1 MKTRTL
7 ALAVL
12 AASIGGCKGKR
23 ATPARTAT
31 EVVVRAAAGDLP
43 RTDPTS
49 KAWDKASEMIVTLLP
64 QDLVEPK
71 LVTPGVARIKVRALH
86 DAGWIA
92 FRLEWADATR
102 DVLLGPGR
110 FSDGVAVQLP
120 TEAGSDVTDPA
131 MGLKGRPVAISYWKA
146 AWQETADPV
155 AALRPN
161 MPPTFYP
168 PAAASGG
175 QRATLEREFAPA
187 RGANNPSTNRAPG
200 DAVQDLLAEGAGTLT
215 VATGQDSIGRGTWQG
230 GVWRV
235 TIARPL
241 GPPDT
246 SPFRPGRRTYVAF
259 AVWDGAAGNAGAKKM
274 RTVWI
279 PLTLEE
285 AK

>member
-1 MKTRTL
+1 MKTNII

-12 AASIGGCKGKR
+12 AAGAGGCKGKPAAATR
-23 ATPARTAT
+23 APGEVTA
-31 EVVVRAAAGDLP
+31 RAAVADLP
-43 RTDPTS
+43 RTDPAA
-49 KAWDKASEMIVTLLP
+49 KAWGSAGEMIVTLLP

-71 LVTPGVARIKVRALH
+71 LTTPGVARLKVRALH
-86 DAGWIA
+86 RGGWIV
-92 FRLEWADATR
+92 FRLEWLDPTR
-102 DVLLGPGR
+102 DILLGPGR
-110 FSDGVAVQLP
+110 FSDAVAIQLP

-146 AWQETADPV
+146 AWQESGDPV

-175 QRATLEREFAPA
+175 GRAILEQQFAPA
-187 RGANNPSTNRAPG
+187 RGAHNPSTNRTAG

-215 VATGQDSIGRGTWQG
+215 VAPDQGSVGR
-230 GVWRV
+230 GVWRSGVWQV

-274 RTVWI
+274 RTAWI
-279 PLTLEE
+279 PLTLEQV
-285 AK
+285 K